1 VIAIDPDIPPE
12 LQKIFFVCQ
21 IHEDD
26 FQWVLN
32 GSAWERTG
40 RTIPWIPKAG
50 KYHLAIADKDGK
62 VLDYVYFE
70 VRGPETD

>member
-1 VIAIDPDIPPE
+1 MAVDPDIPAE
-12 LQKIFFVCQ
+12 LQKVFFVSQ
-21 IHEDD
+21 VHGDD

-32 GSAWERTG
+32 GSALQMTG
-40 RTIPWIPKAG
+40 RTIPWVPKAG
-50 KYHLAIADKDGK
+50 KYHLAIADKDEK

>member
-1 VIAIDPDIPPE
+1 MALDPDIPPE
-12 LQKIFFVCQ
+12 FQKVFFESQV
-21 IHEDD
+21 HGDD

-32 GSAWERTG
+32 GAALERTG
-40 RTIPWIPKAG
+40 KTISWVPRQG
-50 KYHLAIADKDGK
+50 KHHLAIADEDGK